1 MVFEIP
7 CNCKVI
13 LAFYSVDEILKCGR
27 EQGMKATLNDILRMV
42 SSVID
47 KVLLIL
53 ILRLGSREG

>member
-53 ILRLGSREG
+53 ILR